1 MNPFKLFLSL
11 SPAPIFFLLGC
22 FSLFKGHSMC
32 GGFMYEMP
40 LMWFVMCMAHI
51 LPWWQ
56 YLEQRRYRK
65 ITLPVKQ
72 Q

>member
-22 FSLFKGHSMC
+22 FSLFKGNSMC